1 MRTEHGHA
9 SDHDSHHGD
18 HWVYLDRTWAQ
29 RLGVKRSAGIYRVRG
44 RDLLNRLSRED
55 GQADR
60 PGARLR

>member
-9 SDHDSHHGD
+9 SDHDSRHAD

-60 PGARLR
+60 PGTRIR